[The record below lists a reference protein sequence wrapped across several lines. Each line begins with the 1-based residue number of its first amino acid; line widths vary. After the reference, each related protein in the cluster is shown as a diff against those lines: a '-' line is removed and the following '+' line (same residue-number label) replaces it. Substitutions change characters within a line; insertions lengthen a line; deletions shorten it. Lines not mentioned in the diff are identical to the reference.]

1 MVFFR
6 FLDNHDLKFLS
17 SIPLCGQDGPF
28 SYEITIKT
36 GMGWTAGTTAN
47 VGIRLYGNEEKSGSR
62 HLSHDNKPFSRGKID
77 MFQIATND
85 SLGETRIKIWHD
97 NTGLDPA
104 WFVSRIIVRDLQSKK
119 RYYFL
124 VDDWLHIS
132 PYDLRSSVEKEVPA
146 ADENDLVLFN
156 EVFKAQKEYLKV
168 VGLLSELP
176 GLFIH
181 DVKST
186 YGDIDNK

>member
-1 MVFFR
+1 
-6 FLDNHDLKFLS
+6 
-17 SIPLCGQDGPF
+17 
-28 SYEITIKT
+28 
-36 GMGWTAGTTAN
+36 
-47 VGIRLYGNEEKSGSR
+47 
-62 HLSHDNKPFSRGKID
+62 

-85 SLGETRIKIWHD
+85 SLGEITRIKIWHD

-168 VGLLSELP
+168 DGFLFVIWGEKWLGNKFHSEHWAL
-176 GLFIH
+176 
-181 DVKST
+181 D
-186 YGDIDNK
+186 